1 MAMQRG
7 LMGRSEESEN
17 KTRRK
22 QLSRLSVRNL
32 CLSKHKDPFYSDA
45 EKNGVSLL
53 HGNSITFYKQEQLR
67 EDLFRRVFEYW

>member
-1 MAMQRG
+1 
-7 LMGRSEESEN
+7 MGRSEESEN
-17 KTRRK
+17 KTGKK
-22 QLSRLSVRNL
+22 QLSRLSLKNL
-32 CLSKHKDPFYSDA
+32 CFSFNANIYPSFTDA